1 MTTSLTKL
9 EGTSILSLSSHFMRS
24 KSIPFFTFSRVSL
37 VVSIG
42 VSNNAFNNAG
52 RKPLS
57 NKEKQIIK
65 NAGYKEKDIDAVE
78 IDIKN
83 VILK

>member
-1 MTTSLTKL
+1 MIEAFL
-9 EGTSILSLSSHFMRS
+9 GILIASFA
-24 KSIPFFTFSRVSL
+24 TVSL

-42 VSNNAFNNAG
+42 ISDKAYKNAG

-65 NAGYKEKDIDAVE
+65 NAGYNEKDIYSIE

-83 VILK
+83 MILR